1 MGSISRTGKVL
12 LASISAMFA
21 SGCYVAFKEVQSNS
35 LFDVAIST
43 IFLFSMAVMLCCAA
57 AIILRLIAA
66 SGVFKGVGMILSY
79 LPSSDP
85 LKAVAENLERQDK
98 HDLEET
104 IRRATYNAA
113 VDFKIK
119 HGDRK

>member
-1 MGSISRTGKVL
+1 
-12 LASISAMFA
+12 
-21 SGCYVAFKEVQSNS
+21 
-35 LFDVAIST
+35 
-43 IFLFSMAVMLCCAA
+43 MAVMLCCAA

-79 LPSSDP
+79 LLSSDP
-85 LKAVAENLERQDK
+85 MKADADKLKRQDK
-98 HDLEET
+98 QDSEEA

-113 VDFKIK
+113 VDFKIN